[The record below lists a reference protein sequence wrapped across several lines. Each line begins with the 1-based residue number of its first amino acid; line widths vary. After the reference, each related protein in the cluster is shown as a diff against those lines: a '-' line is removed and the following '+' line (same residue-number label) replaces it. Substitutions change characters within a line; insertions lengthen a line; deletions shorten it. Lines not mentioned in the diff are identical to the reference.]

1 MDFPSTEWFQ
11 AVKTEADG
19 DPDTFRRLGFC
30 DALAVVE
37 VSEGSDSRRFALE
50 FKEYGLDT
58 VRELA
63 AGEEVDFDFA
73 LVAGI
78 EVWQEMIENIA
89 ANEGA
94 DLAHTLAHLQLPN
107 IIELQAEDQMRAD
120 IFFRCNGSYQEYFN
134 KSANVQTTFPV
145 AAV

>member
-1 MDFPSTEWFQ
+1 MEFPSTEWFQ
-11 AVKTEADG
+11 ALKTEADA
-19 DPDTFRRLGFC
+19 DVDTFRRLGFC

-37 VSEGSDSRRFALE
+37 VSEGDSSRRFALD
-50 FKEYGLDT
+50 FKDYGLDT

-63 AGEEVDFDFA
+63 TGEEVDADFE

-89 ANEGA
+89 ANGGA
-94 DLAHTLAHLQLPN
+94 DLAHTLAHLQLPG
-107 IIELQAEDQMRAD
+107 IIELRATDQLRAD
-120 IFFRCNGSYQEYFN
+120 IFYRCNGSYQEYFN
-134 KSANVQTTFPV
+134 KAANVPTTFAV